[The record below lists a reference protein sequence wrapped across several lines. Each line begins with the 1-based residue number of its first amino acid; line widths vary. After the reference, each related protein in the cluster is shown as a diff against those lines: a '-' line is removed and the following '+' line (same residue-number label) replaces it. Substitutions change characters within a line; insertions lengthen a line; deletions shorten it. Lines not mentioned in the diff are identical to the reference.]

1 MVLSIEELEAAENLD
16 DGRNR
21 MSSLMRLR
29 DSTRSFIIQCL
40 ADREIQNELN
50 ITSKAYRYNCAVVH
64 QPHKWVQVQ
73 NLIFSVIRCNRF
85 ISSPLM
91 YREKYM
97 DCAKGQHLC
106 IINNLIIMCKQ
117 SWSRDVVITLFIFT
131 VCRYQRPRVG
141 FCQ

>member
-50 ITSKAYRYNCAVVH
+50 FTSKAYRYNCAVIH

-73 NLIFSVIRCNRF
+73 NLIFSVIRHKN
-85 ISSPLM
+85 
-91 YREKYM
+91 
-97 DCAKGQHLC
+97 
-106 IINNLIIMCKQ
+106 
-117 SWSRDVVITLFIFT
+117 
-131 VCRYQRPRVG
+131 
-141 FCQ
+141 